1 MRKISVLIVFVV
13 FLGVTAGCS
22 LQRSPVLNTADL
34 SRFDFSNSA
43 SLKES
48 QACATYVFGLG
59 PFGNPSVMDA
69 IRDGGIKTVKV
80 VDYRQ
85 GWYLIVSKDCVVV
98 YGD

>member
-1 MRKISVLIVFVV
+1 MRKIAVLMVVAVFM
-13 FLGVTAGCS
+13 LVTAGCS
-22 LQRSPVLNTADL
+22 LQRSPVLNVADL
-34 SRFDFSNSA
+34 SKFDFSNAS

-69 IRDGGIKTVKV
+69 IKDGGIKTVKV

-85 GWYLIVSKDCVVV
+85 GWYLIISKDCVVV

>member
-1 MRKISVLIVFVV
+1 MRTFIVFVLLAV
-13 FLGVTAGCS
+13 CFTFASGCAY
-22 LQRSPVLNTADL
+22 QRSPVMNMADL
-34 SRFDFSNSA
+34 SRFDFSNAS

-48 QACATYVFGLG
+48 RACATYVFGLG

-69 IRDGGIKTVKV
+69 IKDGGIKTVKV